1 MNVGELLVKIGAD
14 FTQYNKDLA
23 KAEGMAKRS
32 GTTIGDVFKN
42 AFSVTLGMGFF
53 EAVKTGFKSVTSAG
67 IGFNSMLQTA
77 RIGL

>member
-23 KAEGMAKRS
+23 KAEGMARKS
-32 GTTIGDVFKN
+32 GVTIGDVFKN